1 MISYFKQFL
10 SLCSK
15 KHKTEYFIIVILML
29 IGTIIELL
37 GIGLIVPI
45 FSLILDFEN
54 FKNYE
59 LLNNYFT
66 FFSKYSYGT
75 VVFLSLSLLVI
86 VFLIKNITLVFISY
100 KNGKFLN
107 VLKADIERRL
117 FVKYLNQDYLTYV
130 SKNSSQF
137 VSSIISEARTYASNI
152 ILSFLTLTN
161 EILILSAILMLLI
174 YIEPKSALFV
184 LTSIGFVFFLLIRK
198 TKKIVQKLGEIR
210 LLNEQQRVQKINEG
224 FNMFK
229 YIKILNL
236 ENMFV
241 DYFSVYNEKVKNAGI
256 IQNVISQ
263 LPRRI
268 IEFFG
273 ILILSSLILFMIYID
288 LPIVK
293 IIPIIAAFSVAFYR
307 ILPGINQ
314 ILVALQNLSHG
325 ISTMK
330 LISSDLKEINNINR
344 DKIKEKISLEKNIL
358 LQDVNFKYPGKKD
371 YIFENINLDILKG
384 EVIGISGETG
394 VGKSTLTD
402 IIMGLV
408 PMNGGFI
415 KLDNK
420 TYQDNKILSSLK
432 IGYVPQNI
440 FLIDDTIEK
449 NIILNTQKNSINKLN
464 DALDI
469 SELNE
474 FIASQENGAKTLI
487 GENGLKISGGQKQR
501 IGIARAIYSAPDIL
515 ILDEATNGIDI
526 NKENKIL
533 KKIISQLSKMTIIII
548 SHKSTTLE
556 YCDKVYEIREKKVVL
571 KKNV

>member
-1 MISYFKQFL
+1 
-10 SLCSK
+10 
-15 KHKTEYFIIVILML
+15 ML
-29 IGTIIELL
+29 VGTIMELL

-54 FKNYE
+54 FKNYK

-86 VFLIKNITLVFISY
+86 VFLIKNITLLFISY

-137 VSSIISEARTYASNI
+137 VSSIISEAREYAANV

-174 YIEPKSALFV
+174 YIEPKSALFI
-184 LTSIGFVFFLLIRK
+184 LTSIGFVFFLLMRK

-241 DYFSVYNEKVKNAGI
+241 DYFSVYNEKVKSAGI

-263 LPRRI
+263 LPRRVM
-268 IEFFG
+268 EFFG

-288 LPIVK
+288 LPSVK

-330 LISSDLKEINNINR
+330 LISSDLKEINNINS

-408 PMNGGFI
+408 PINGGLI

-420 TYQDNKILSSLK
+420 TYKDNKILSSLK

-449 NIILNTQKNSINKLN
+449 NIILNTQKNSINKFN

>member
-1 MISYFKQFL
+1 
-10 SLCSK
+10 
-15 KHKTEYFIIVILML
+15 
-29 IGTIIELL
+29 
-37 GIGLIVPI
+37 
-45 FSLILDFEN
+45 
-54 FKNYE
+54 
-59 LLNNYFT
+59 
-66 FFSKYSYGT
+66 
-75 VVFLSLSLLVI
+75 
-86 VFLIKNITLVFISY
+86 
-100 KNGKFLN
+100 
-107 VLKADIERRL
+107 
-117 FVKYLNQDYLTYV
+117 
-130 SKNSSQF
+130 
-137 VSSIISEARTYASNI
+137 
-152 ILSFLTLTN
+152 
-161 EILILSAILMLLI
+161 
-174 YIEPKSALFV
+174 
-184 LTSIGFVFFLLIRK
+184 
-198 TKKIVQKLGEIR
+198 
-210 LLNEQQRVQKINEG
+210 
-224 FNMFK
+224 
-229 YIKILNL
+229 
-236 ENMFV
+236 MFV
-241 DYFSVYNEKVKNAGI
+241 DYFSVYNEKVKSAGI

-263 LPRRI
+263 LPRRVM
-268 IEFFG
+268 EFFG

-288 LPIVK
+288 LPSVK

-330 LISSDLKEINNINR
+330 LISSDLKEINNINS

-408 PMNGGFI
+408 PINGGLI

-420 TYQDNKILSSLK
+420 TYKDNKILSSLK

-449 NIILNTQKNSINKLN
+449 NIILNTQKNSINKFN